1 MHTVYVL
8 KSLKDGRRYIG
19 YTSNIERR
27 LKEHNAGTTES
38 TRYRRPFELIYTEAY
53 QTENEAKLR
62 EKFFKSGRGREEL
75 NIILTGAVPKW

>member
-38 TRYRRPFELIYTEAY
+38 TRYRCPFELIYTETY

-75 NIILTGAVPKW
+75 KTILTGAVPKW